1 MADVLCRDFE
11 TIWKFFSDEL
21 NNSKEYYFNSGML
34 KNYCPSNN
42 CDTNI
47 KKINAGCLW
56 LFNAF
61 FGRSGTSNY
70 GDRYK
75 DVVLCIMIWLSYKLS
90 LNPSD
95 NITTLKDFYS
105 NNIENN
111 EEYDKHKP
119 NDENYTNYKKMIDE
133 MKDYMDINISH
144 MSKFYELLKLL
155 CNMNTANTKK
165 DNDSVFLQYANQF
178 VNKYEELFN
187 DDNNNDNNSY
197 NKVLGVFSKYYNNFG
212 SNTLFSNTPK
222 NLPPL
227 PTEKTGKKGE
237 AVDSKA
243 TEITVSSSGT
253 DKSNHVKENPSS
265 NITLPGSSLVNK
277 LIPVLSIL
285 FAIAIFWG
293 IAYKYSL
300 FGFRKR
306 AQKQYLRKKLKK

>member
-1 MADVLCRDFE
+1 MADVLCGEFE
-11 TIWKFFSDEL
+11 SIWKFFSDEL
-21 NNSKEYYFNSGML
+21 NDSGGYNFNSGML
-34 KNYCPSNN
+34 KKYCPSNN

-70 GDRYK
+70 EDRYK
-75 DVVLCIMIWLSYKLS
+75 AVVVCIMIWLSYKLT

-105 NNIENN
+105 NHIENN
-111 EEYDKHKP
+111 EEYTKHKF
-119 NDENYTNYKKMIDE
+119 NDEKHTSYKEIIDE
-133 MKDYMDINISH
+133 IQDYMDINISH
-144 MSKFYELLKLL
+144 MYKFYELLKLL
-155 CNMNTANTKK
+155 CNMNTANTKQNSS
-165 DNDSVFLQYANQF
+165 DFLQCANKF
-178 VNKYEELFN
+178 IDKYKELLN

-197 NKVLGVFSKYYNNFG
+197 NKVLSVFSEYYNNFG
-212 SNTLFSNTPK
+212 SNTPFNNTAK
-222 NLPPL
+222 NRPSL
-227 PTEKTGKKGE
+227 PTEKTDKKE
-237 AVDSKA
+237 AVNSKV

-253 DKSNHVKENPSS
+253 DKSNHVTETPSS
-265 NITLPGSSLVNK
+265 NITLSGSSLVNK

-300 FGFRKR
+300 FGIRKR
-306 AQKQYLRKKLKK
+306 GKKQHLREKLKK